1 MKKRILPFLVSLAL
15 ATAAGQVRAQVFRP
29 GWVLLTQG
37 DTLRGELEDNAWEEA
52 PKQVRFRAAA
62 GAAISTFDVPAVQAF
77 RLRGGRYF
85 RYETLPLDREA
96 QKELFYLSFTL
107 KRNPQPEAF
116 LAEVL
121 VDGPASLLR
130 TAVASVQHYYVRRAG
145 RPVLELAERNYL
157 RTQEGHQV
165 IADANNYR
173 SELLVYFGDCPAA
186 TDAIGAF
193 QVPALVAVVQAY
205 NRQCAAPP
213 RAGIEYRPAGH
224 RLIGGFALGL
234 VAGGRYN
241 SCQLQAEP
249 ASATATL
256 AGNNLGGG
264 LQPIGG
270 IFADIL
276 APGRHFAMHL
286 TGLLTRIGRR
296 EQLATPSQGLV
307 AQLDNQVT
315 LLEFR
320 LGGRYFWS
328 SNRQG
333 QRFFVGSGLSLPAA
347 VSRHDDIISTLLYYD
362 ASQQLVN
369 GSYVPDAYPFGLL
382 PYLEAGVQQGRFALA
397 LDGRMQARDTYNIV
411 SHSPQPQTGPT
422 YSFSYESY
430 GARAWYLG
438 ATLSVALWQVH

>member
-1 MKKRILPFLVSLAL
+1 MRNCLLLSIGLAL
-15 ATAAGQVRAQVFRP
+15 AGGQARAQVFRP

-37 DTLRGELEDNAWEEA
+37 DTLRGQVEDAAWEEA
-52 PKQVRFRAAA
+52 PRQVRFRAGA
-62 GAAISTFDVPAVQAF
+62 GAAISTYAVPDIQAF
-77 RLRGGRYF
+77 RLQGGRYF

-96 QKELFYLSFTL
+96 QKELFYLTTSL
-107 KRNPQPEAF
+107 KRNPQPETF

-130 TAVASVQHYYVRRAG
+130 TAVDNVQHYYVRREG
-145 RPVLELAERNYL
+145 RPVLELAERNYI
-157 RTQEGHQV
+157 REQEGRRV
-165 IADANNYR
+165 IADGNNYR
-173 SELLVYFGDCPAA
+173 SELLAYFGDCSAA
-186 TDAIGAF
+186 ADAIGAF
-193 QVPALVAVVQAY
+193 QAPALVAVVQAY
-205 NRQCAAPP
+205 NRQCAAPL
-213 RAGIEYRPAGH
+213 RAGTEYRPASH

-256 AGNNLGGG
+256 NGNNLGGG
-264 LQPIGG
+264 IQPLGG

-276 APGRHFAMHL
+276 APGRHFALHL

-307 AQLDNQVT
+307 ARLDNQVT

-328 SNRQG
+328 STRQG
-333 QRFFVGSGLSLPAA
+333 QRFFVGSGFSLPAA
-347 VSRHDDIISTLLYYD
+347 VSSHDATLLYYG
-362 ASQQLVN
+362 AGSQQIIN

-382 PYLEAGVQQGRFALA
+382 PYLEAGVQHGRFTLA
-397 LDGRMQARDTYNIV
+397 LDGRMQARDTYGIA
-411 SHSPQPQTGPT
+411 SYSPQPQAGPQ

-430 GARAWYLG
+430 SARVWYLG
-438 ATLSVALWQVH
+438 ATLGVALWQVR